1 MKIIDNKKDY
11 YDYVSGI
18 YGVDEDITYDRR
30 GSIPSK
36 QIKETVHEF
45 DNEVLPY
52 ATNEWTYVTVV
63 AGVKAW
69 NIELHRE
76 IVSGKIKLS
85 ARLWTGK
92 RRDESRKR
100 YVLEYASSCFP
111 FSEHPES
118 YLSKESPLVLLVNVD
133 RWWRAKGMVIKNPIL
148 SGLPIVSLLP
158 AEEVWQGIYD
168 YLIKIR
174 EPDITDNRTDIEK
187 LEAYGFDKKTSFRK
201 DKKE

>member
-18 YGVDEDITYDRR
+18 YGIDEDITYDRR

-36 QIKETVHEF
+36 QIKETIHEF

-52 ATNEWTYVTVV
+52 PTNEWTYVTVV
-63 AGVKAW
+63 AGVKIW

-92 RRDESRKR
+92 RTYKVYKYIPPS
-100 YVLEYASSCFP
+100 FP

-133 RWWRAKGMVIKNPIL
+133 RWWGAKGMVIKNPIL

-187 LEAYGFDKKTSFRK
+187 LEAHGFDKKTSFRK
-201 DKKE
+201 DKKSRN

>member
-36 QIKETVHEF
+36 QIKETIHEF

-52 ATNEWTYVTVV
+52 ATDEWTYITVV
-63 AGVKAW
+63 AGMKVW

-76 IVSGKIKLS
+76 IVSGKINLS
-85 ARLWTGK
+85 ARLWTGIRTYK
-92 RRDESRKR
+92 VYKYLPPS
-100 YVLEYASSCFP
+100 FP

-133 RWWRAKGMVIKNPIL
+133 RWWGVKGKVIKNPIL

-187 LEAYGFDKKTSFRK
+187 LEAHGFDKKTSFRK